1 MNIWQKWNSISL
13 VKRII
18 CGLIIGAILGVA
30 VPQAAPIAILGSL
43 FVNALKAIAPV
54 LVFFL
59 VMGALANGKEGA
71 GSNMGRVVVLYLLG
85 TFAAAVTAVIASFM
99 FPVELVLPEAA
110 GESAAPG
117 GIGEVLTTLLLN
129 IVSNPIG
136 SITNA
141 NYIGILAWAVIFGL
155 ALKPIASEAT
165 KKGINDFAEAVSQ
178 AVRWVISF
186 APFGIAGLVFSTVSE
201 SGLGIFTT

>member
-71 GSNMGRVVVLYLLG
+71 GSNMGRVVVLYLLRSEEH
-85 TFAAAVTAVIASFM
+85 TS
-99 FPVELVLPEAA
+99 ELQSP
-110 GESAAPG
+110 
-117 GIGEVLTTLLLN
+117 
-129 IVSNPIG
+129 
-136 SITNA
+136 
-141 NYIGILAWAVIFGL
+141 
-155 ALKPIASEAT
+155 
-165 KKGINDFAEAVSQ
+165 
-178 AVRWVISF
+178 
-186 APFGIAGLVFSTVSE
+186 
-201 SGLGIFTT
+201 